1 MTQYFKNCKCTSICK
16 LHNINAFGTYSELK
30 SKQMCN
36 LEISLGYYI
45 ANNPLKYIW
54 RVDYYSTYT
63 KIKAKLFLLEISHVH
78 NCCGCGIFGQ
88 RARHIC
94 IIYTLIFNDVA
105 HYQNVA
111 KTNFFMVERIRST
124 ATKLCSAQ
132 KTLT

>member
-1 MTQYFKNCKCTSICK
+1 
-16 LHNINAFGTYSELK
+16 
-30 SKQMCN
+30 MCN

-45 ANNPLKYIW
+45 ANNPLIYEEWIIIVLTQKSRQNFSFW
-54 RVDYYSTYT
+54 
-63 KIKAKLFLLEISHVH
+63 KSHVH

-111 KTNFFMVERIRST
+111 KTNFYMVERKLT
-124 ATKLCSAQ
+124 AINHHEIM
-132 KTLT
+132 